1 MLLCTMQPP
10 CHEFG
15 IQFGHYFT
23 CKSSCIDASM
33 QPPCVGWEAAGD
45 LQEDLIRA
53 GAALVAPEGA
63 AEGGRKEKQVG
74 EEEEGGRRGGE

>member
-1 MLLCTMQPP
+1 
-10 CHEFG
+10 
-15 IQFGHYFT
+15 
-23 CKSSCIDASM
+23 M

-74 EEEEGGRRGGE
+74 EEEEGGRREGE

>member
-1 MLLCTMQPP
+1 MRSP
-10 CHEFG
+10 CRDIG
-15 IQFGHYFT
+15 ISLGQYL
-23 CKSSCIDASM
+23 KININASL

-74 EEEEGGRRGGE
+74 EEEEGGRREGE

>member
-1 MLLCTMQPP
+1 MLFEQPP
-10 CHEFG
+10 WRDLG

-23 CKSSCIDASM
+23 CKTSCKDASF
-33 QPPCVGWEAAGD
+33 QPPCVGWGTAGD

-74 EEEEGGRRGGE
+74 EEEEGGRREGE

>member
-1 MLLCTMQPP
+1 MNLEFNLDTTLLVNQVALMLLCS
-10 CHEFG
+10 HL
-15 IQFGHYFT
+15 
-23 CKSSCIDASM
+23 AS
-33 QPPCVGWEAAGD
+33 VEAAGD

-74 EEEEGGRRGGE
+74 EEEEGGRREGE